1 MDQEKVAQSEQAA
14 PAVQG
19 KEETNKSSDVGELV
33 YEAKKQRKRAQEAK
47 SEVDELKAKIKAMDD
62 DKLKQDNKWRELAE
76 RYESEN
82 KELQAA
88 ADQGRKVVD
97 KLRQDTLDTL
107 PEEGRKFAED
117 YRRRTKSSF
126 ERERGRFFF

>member
-14 PAVQG
+14 PAVQE

-47 SEVDELKAKIKAMDD
+47 SEVDELKAKIKTMDD

-117 YRRRTKSSF
+117 MPVDKMVDF
-126 ERERGRFFF
+126 AK